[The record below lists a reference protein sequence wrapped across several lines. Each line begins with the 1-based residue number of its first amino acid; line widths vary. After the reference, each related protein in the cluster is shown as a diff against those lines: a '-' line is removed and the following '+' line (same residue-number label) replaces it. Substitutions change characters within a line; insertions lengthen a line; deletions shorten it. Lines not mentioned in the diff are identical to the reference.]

1 MKVSF
6 FSGIKS
12 TNPKISKDVSFFLDR
27 IKDGAS
33 KDLVSEIRA
42 TTDKDK
48 QNELKFNLPIV
59 CFNGQF
65 LSRSKKGLKK
75 SSGLMILDFDD
86 DKGFESAKELKEK
99 LSLDKHVFSAWISP
113 RLGVKALYRIIDV
126 DNDEQLKNV
135 YSQVK
140 ELYTEM
146 DDSGK
151 DICRACFESY
161 DPEIFVNLDAEVFI
175 PEVRI
180 LPHEEENIGQ
190 LTNIPLM
197 DSDGISNRLVKWF
210 QNKYDSKNRN
220 TSLFKLASAFND
232 FGVDKSTATS
242 YSIRYCAKD
251 FSENEIRQI
260 IDSAYKKT
268 SQFGSKQF
276 EDKHRL
282 KRLTNLVLGG
292 KKLTQIQKEFE
303 DINVE
308 KLEQEIK
315 IIKENVKVDEF
326 WEFNHNSEVEINAFK
341 FKNYLESL
349 NYFKYYPVGNSK
361 SFVFINKDENFV
373 EDVNE
378 FQIKDK
384 VMNCLLDTN
393 QIDVFNCVAD
403 NPRLFTQN
411 YLSMIATADV
421 EVIRDE
427 KDFAMLY
434 YNNFAV
440 KVYFNKYDIFKY
452 EELDCHIW
460 KNQVIDRNFI
470 EADHHDSMFRSFIWL
485 IAGEETDRYNTMKS
499 VIGYLLHSHKTSAHN
514 KAIIL
519 NDEVIS
525 DEPNGGSGKGIITNA
540 LGHMK
545 KVSVIDGKN
554 FDFNKSFAY
563 QTVSTDCQIIAF
575 DDVKKNFNIEQLFSV
590 ITEGITLEYKGK
602 DAIKLPV
609 SQSPKVL
616 VSTNY
621 TLKAEGGSFLR
632 RMFEVE
638 LSSFFGSHYSP
649 RDKFNCMFFD
659 DWDDQEW
666 ARFDHF
672 MINCLHFYLEN
683 GLVSYEHK
691 NLKIRKLINN
701 TSKEFVEWME
711 SKDFKAPQ
719 RIEYKSFMNQ
729 FTNEHEDFKK
739 WLTQRAFNNWI
750 KLYFQHFEI
759 EMRSIVSNGVR
770 MYEVGKPQEKET
782 IDEEIPF

>member
-1 MKVSF
+1 MKVTF
-6 FSGIKS
+6 FSGI
-12 TNPKISKDVSFFLDR
+12 TQTAPKYSKDVSFFLDR

-48 QNELKFNLPIV
+48 QNELKKKLPVV
-59 CFNGQF
+59 CFNGHF
-65 LSRSKKGLKK
+65 LNRSKKGLKK
-75 SSGLMILDFDD
+75 SSGLMVLDFDD

-99 LSLDKHVFSAWISP
+99 LSKDKHVFSAWISP

-126 DNDEQLKNV
+126 DNDEHLKSV
-135 YSQVK
+135 YEQVK
-140 ELYTEM
+140 EIYTEM

-151 DICRACFESY
+151 DISRACFESY
-161 DPEIFVNLDAEVFI
+161 DPEIFVNIDAEVFI
-175 PEVRI
+175 PQIRI

-197 DSDGISNRLVKWF
+197 DGDSISNRLVKWF
-210 QNKYDSKNRN
+210 QNKYDNKNRN
-220 TSLFKLASAFND
+220 SSLFKLASAFND
-232 FGVDKSTATS
+232 FGVDKSTAIS
-242 YSIRYCAKD
+242 YCIRYCEKD
-251 FSENEIRQI
+251 FGEKEIKLI
-260 IDSAYKKT
+260 VESAYKKT
-268 SQFGSKQF
+268 SQFGLKQF
-276 EDKHRL
+276 EDKTRI

-292 KKLTQIQKEFE
+292 RKILEIQKEFS
-303 DINVE
+303 DIEIE

-326 WEFNHNSEVEINAFK
+326 WEFNRNGEVEVNAYK
-341 FKNYLESL
+341 FKIYLESL
-349 NYFKYYPVGNSK
+349 DYFKYYPVGGSK
-361 SFVFINKDENFV
+361 SFIFINKDDNFV
-373 EDVNE
+373 DDVNE

-384 VMNCLLDTN
+384 VMSSLLATN
-393 QIDVFNCVAD
+393 QIEVFNCVAD

-411 YLSMIATADV
+411 YLSMIETADV
-421 EVIRDE
+421 EVIRDG
-427 KDFAMLY
+427 KDFAMIY

-440 KVYFNKYDIFKY
+440 KVYFDKYEIYKY

-460 KNQVIDRNFI
+460 KNQVIDRDFI
-470 EADHHDSMFRSFIWL
+470 EADHHESMFRSFVWF
-485 IAGEETDRYNTMKS
+485 IAGQDVERYNTMKS
-499 VIGYLLHSHKTSAHN
+499 VIGYLLHSYKTSANN

-519 NDEVIS
+519 NDEIIS
-525 DEPNGGSGKGIITNA
+525 DDPNGGSGKGIITNA
-540 LGHMK
+540 LAKMK
-545 KVSVIDGKN
+545 RVSVIDGKN

-563 QTVSTDCQIIAF
+563 QTVSTDCQVLAF

-638 LSSFFGSHYSP
+638 LSAYFGAHHSP
-649 RDKFNCMFFD
+649 RDEFNCMLFD
-659 DWDDQEW
+659 DWDIQEW

-672 MINCLHFYLEN
+672 MMNCLQYYLEN
-683 GLVSYEHK
+683 GLVSYAHK

-701 TSKEFVEWME
+701 TSKEFVQWMGDRE
-711 SKDFKAPQ
+711 FGKSH

-729 FTNEHEDFKK
+729 FTTDHEDFKK
-739 WLTQRAFNNWI
+739 WLTQRAFNNWL
-750 KLYFQHFEI
+750 KLYFEHFEI
-759 EMRSIVSNGVR
+759 DMRSIVSNGVR
-770 MYEVGKPQEKET
+770 MYEIGKPIDKET
-782 IDEEIPF
+782 NDEMPF